1 MCSVQ
6 AKGGSNMV
14 GAYPAGC
21 SWDMNYGK
29 GQNEK
34 EKAEANIKKV
44 GPLTKDPVYGDKG
57 PVFDHWKR

>member
-1 MCSVQ
+1 
-6 AKGGSNMV
+6 MV